1 MLAGSV
7 QLPRGMIDMPAGDGA
22 RQALECQADKAR
34 LERFQAQ
41 AERESRAERPMTR
54 DGTVWESPY
63 SRFGGKD
70 ALTYR
75 IHAANV
81 NETCFQIMACVF
93 RFAAAAGTATIL
105 SLGLQSNAL
114 AASFSFVSPTDTSAT
129 SASVSANGTTFTLS
143 NPQWTGGVTNGI
155 RRGTAGVCAWAVVG
169 TLANSGRCDVNVG
182 ATNGSGFS
190 GAELTGFTGVFNR
203 DTVLRSFT
211 IGQFAPAAFITGA
224 QIKFK
229 VGATVLETV
238 NPTAAGFFNLT
249 TPITLAAGQNLEI
262 ITSGSSSAPNGAVI
276 RISSFEA
283 DASVPGPLPL
293 LGASAAFGW
302 SRQLRRRIQAKAG

>member
-1 MLAGSV
+1 
-7 QLPRGMIDMPAGDGA
+7 
-22 RQALECQADKAR
+22 
-34 LERFQAQ
+34 
-41 AERESRAERPMTR
+41 
-54 DGTVWESPY
+54 
-63 SRFGGKD
+63 
-70 ALTYR
+70 
-75 IHAANV
+75 
-81 NETCFQIMACVF
+81 
-93 RFAAAAGTATIL
+93 
-105 SLGLQSNAL
+105 
-114 AASFSFVSPTDTSAT
+114 
-129 SASVSANGTTFTLS
+129 
-143 NPQWTGGVTNGI
+143 
-155 RRGTAGVCAWAVVG
+155 VG
-169 TLANSGRCDVNVG
+169 TLANSGRCEVNVG

-262 ITSGSSSAPNGAVI
+262 ITSGSSSANNGAVI